1 MKILLFLLSLF
12 LFFSCSSKKEAEEN
26 NTTEKELHEEEIK
39 AVEEKPTEV
48 SFPIKNIELNPRYTW
63 EENIYAIWNKY
74 LGGAQDKIDYIYEL
88 SDSFKREGVF
98 IISTKDEKTSYFTLM
113 PGQNGTYVLNFIKTS
128 SISVLHQYG
137 RRSTATITPYDISI
151 DYGDV
156 DGLVV
161 SYQIYGMKGAPD
173 GEGMMP
179 FQKVQHD
186 YFTFDKE
193 NNLVYNISETEAFN
207 ERVGVN
213 MTDDSSLGIHDFLFQ
228 KYYSPFNKELKSHL
242 LDMILDDMDIL
253 TTGYQNRDNIF
264 EPVLKQEDGTYV
276 NDQGNVGY
284 EAFFVSK
291 SNDMNLEDIN
301 SSDYPILYV
310 EDHGSYYYSITDI
323 KVDDKEII
331 FNLKKLNA
339 SSENTETSMY
349 VDMMHLGDKW
359 LMVFVNNNYTDRL
372 MMEKDRKNLMTIN
385 SDEGQ

>member
-372 MMEKDRKNLMTIN
+372 MMSTLR
-385 SDEGQ
+385 